1 MYYPV
6 DLSHVEENL
15 VYVLDWI
22 TSLMSKY
29 NNCRIE
35 PQPDVV
41 GIEMCQVK
49 DVRDSYQ
56 VRKIKEA
63 DKAK

>member
-22 TSLMSKY
+22 TSLINRY
-29 NNCRIE
+29 RIE
-35 PQPDVV
+35 PQPNIAD
-41 GIEMCQVK
+41 IEMCQVK
-49 DVRDSYQ
+49 DVR
-56 VRKIKEA
+56 EPN
-63 DKAK
+63 KAK